1 MTPPQNSRQNPCS
14 WQKTPQSGPMIMAG
28 DTQGAARQNCE
39 RSLVRHYRGV
49 NPRRPRPW
57 ELLGQLWLLWPVG
70 TGK

>member
-1 MTPPQNSRQNPCS
+1 
-14 WQKTPQSGPMIMAG
+14 MIMAG